1 MGVFLCLLP
10 EGEAVGAL
18 AALERP
24 ARDGVRYEPP
34 ERLHVTLRY
43 FGDLDESTISALAE
57 TTAEVASLSGEVAIE
72 LGPATERLGRDGTL
86 VLPAAGAAPLAA
98 LVDQVLATTGLD
110 RRLPDRDESFFGHL
124 TVARLR
130 RRAAL
135 SDDLLGA
142 SFSSSFVA
150 TSIHLI
156 DSVPSEQG
164 RRYRH
169 VVDERLRGGS

>member
-98 LVDQVLATTGLD
+98 L
-110 RRLPDRDESFFGHL
+110 
-124 TVARLR
+124 
-130 RRAAL
+130 
-135 SDDLLGA
+135 A